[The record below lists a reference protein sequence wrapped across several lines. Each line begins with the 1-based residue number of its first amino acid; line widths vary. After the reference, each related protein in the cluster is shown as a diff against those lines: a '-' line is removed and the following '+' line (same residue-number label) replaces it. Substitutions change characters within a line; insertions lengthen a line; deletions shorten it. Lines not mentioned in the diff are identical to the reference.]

1 MKKLQTTSLVG
12 NATRWHKI
20 LCVNSGGIQGKN
32 DFDKIG
38 LKQGATRQEVLK
50 AMEGHVIAKAE
61 LDGKYPSSSLPPK
74 S

>member
-1 MKKLQTTSLVG
+1 MIRIFPTSLVG

-38 LKQGATRQEVLK
+38 LKQGATRQEVLN
-50 AMEGHVIAKAE
+50 AMEGHVLAKAE
-61 LDGKYPSSSLPPK
+61 LDGKYGK
-74 S
+74 